1 MNMRVFLDNVCR
13 YLLRY
18 GADKYV
24 HAVVASIIAA
34 AVIVAVCWLPWW
46 ACMMVSVLATSAL
59 ICVKEWLV
67 DDDVDVVDIVFGYVG
82 ALIVWLVFVTS
93 VLAY

>member
-1 MNMRVFLDNVCR
+1 MNMRVLLDNVCR

-24 HAVVASIIAA
+24 HALVSSIIAA
-34 AVIVAVCWLPWW
+34 VSTIAMCWLPWW
-46 ACMMVSVLATSAL
+46 ACLVTSMLVTSAL

-67 DDDVDVVDIVFGYVG
+67 DDDVDVVDIVFGFVG

-93 VLAY
+93 VMVY